1 MEDVTMDN
9 LCPSNIDAAV
19 AVAVESSSTIVEET
33 CCRSA
38 RRRRFVDDNVG
49 ATTVPVFIVE
59 EEGVVIVDVVEENVG
74 PGVKA
79 TTAIVSILTANVAN
93 AKSERNSVRFTH
105 FILLLLLIS
114 ILILF

>member
-1 MEDVTMDN
+1 MDF
-9 LCPSNIDAAV
+9 LCPSNIGAAV
-19 AVAVESSSTIVEET
+19 LVAVESSPTMVEET
-33 CCRSA
+33 CC

-49 ATTVPVFIVE
+49 ATTVPVFIVVVVVV
-59 EEGVVIVDVVEENVG
+59 EGVVGHAFDENVG

-93 AKSERNSVRFTH
+93 AKSERNKVRWTH
-105 FILLLLLIS
+105 FILVLLL